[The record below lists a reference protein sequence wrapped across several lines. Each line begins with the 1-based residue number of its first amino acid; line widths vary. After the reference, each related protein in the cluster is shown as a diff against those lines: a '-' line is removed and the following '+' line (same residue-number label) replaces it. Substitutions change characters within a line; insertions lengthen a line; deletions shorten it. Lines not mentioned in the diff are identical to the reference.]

1 MFELTT
7 SVYWILLFQYFD
19 LFLTRADG
27 LRRRLSFTGEV
38 GDYSIIRE
46 TFQVPDQQNGFVQSL
61 SLSLSLNLNFWASQ
75 RPVGWVTDVT
85 SIHVEQ

>member
-7 SVYWILLFQYFD
+7 SIYWILLFQYFD

-46 TFQVPDQQNGFVQSL
+46 TFQVPGQQNQMVLSSL
-61 SLSLSLNLNFWASQ
+61 CLCHCL
-75 RPVGWVTDVT
+75 
-85 SIHVEQ
+85 